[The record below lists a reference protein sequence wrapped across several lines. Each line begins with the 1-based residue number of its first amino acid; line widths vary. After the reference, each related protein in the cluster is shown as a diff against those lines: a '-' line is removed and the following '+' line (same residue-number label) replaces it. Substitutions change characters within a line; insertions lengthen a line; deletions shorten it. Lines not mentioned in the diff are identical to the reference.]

1 MSSSSSPNST
11 QDQYQFPNLSNN
23 PNVNANSNANA
34 SSEESDQLVM
44 SVEDLRRVQET
55 VKAQQHKQIN
65 LSSAASWYGQNV
77 VIVKP

>member
-23 PNVNANSNANA
+23 PNVNANSN
-34 SSEESDQLVM
+34 SGEESDQLVM